1 VAILRLAW
9 PLGLSYVLKHTIF
22 FVSLAFCGHIYD
34 NSSVLLDSAGL
45 AISFINITGFA
56 VAMGLSAAMD
66 TLASQAWG
74 AKSYLKVGIYLQRGI
89 LVFALAMLPVY
100 ALWVNIESVL
110 NLLQQPPCVVE
121 QAKDYI
127 HVYSSCLPALFLNIL
142 LERYLQVQNIV
153 YPLIITGVIANVVNI
168 VAHCLFVLVA
178 KWGIRGAGASTA
190 LSMYALTISLLVII
204 FVGKLHK
211 KTWGGWSRE
220 ALKDWGQ
227 FARYGIPGF
236 VMLCV
241 EWWSIE
247 MGFIVTGTLRDGE
260 IQQGMH
266 AIIINYATLIFM
278 VPFSLSIAGSI
289 RVGNELGAGRPNAA
303 KHSFLVGLV
312 ILFVWLLFIEVFTVS
327 LKDVF
332 VKIFTSDT
340 CLLGAISTPLFFYL
354 INVAGDHSQG
364 FLSGVVRGCGR
375 QLLGSVTNFFSYAI
389 GVTVGCVLVFIAKL
403 GVTGYWLGL
412 TVSMWIQ
419 TTTYL
424 TILLTMSWKKQSAKA
439 RKNSVLILG
448 DSDNGTK
455 APSQGLSEEM
465 VSTIDESFSRRRIVK
480 YNKLSEDAE
489 VESVELTAL
498 TSLNNHFEHESN
510 IPCENDHDGHAP
522 LNGTCPYEKA
532 EIKGNL
538 GHCVHEQQEKNSPA
552 KRSVEE
558 TGTPSPQD
566 EPKQLFHVDDIVG
579 EPLISVD
586 DEDEKVDK
594 MSTVVGAPTTNPRC
608 RCLPVRIVLYRLVLL
623 LVLLSMFLVCLVVSQ
638 LFVYN
643 PLPCN
648 VNMTIVNGS
657 NNSCVIYSILY

>member
-1 VAILRLAW
+1 
-9 PLGLSYVLKHTIF
+9 
-22 FVSLAFCGHIYD
+22 
-34 NSSVLLDSAGL
+34 
-45 AISFINITGFA
+45 
-56 VAMGLSAAMD
+56 M
-66 TLASQAWG
+66 
-74 AKSYLKVGIYLQRGI
+74 
-89 LVFALAMLPVY
+89 
-100 ALWVNIESVL
+100 
-110 NLLQQPPCVVE
+110 
-121 QAKDYI
+121 
-127 HVYSSCLPALFLNIL
+127 
-142 LERYLQVQNIV
+142 
-153 YPLIITGVIANVVNI
+153 
-168 VAHCLFVLVA
+168 
-178 KWGIRGAGASTA
+178 
-190 LSMYALTISLLVII
+190 
-204 FVGKLHK
+204 
-211 KTWGGWSRE
+211 
-220 ALKDWGQ
+220 
-227 FARYGIPGF
+227 
-236 VMLCV
+236 
-241 EWWSIE
+241 
-247 MGFIVTGTLRDGE
+247 
-260 IQQGMH
+260 
-266 AIIINYATLIFM
+266 
-278 VPFSLSIAGSI
+278 
-289 RVGNELGAGRPNAA
+289 
-303 KHSFLVGLV
+303 GLV

-389 GVTVGCVLVFIAKL
+389 GITVGCVLVFIAKL